1 MAHAAWVE
9 GMRNRSVLDV
19 ASALGLKIDKRRHA
33 LSPCPAC
40 GEERRHTKS
49 GDPRGAVG
57 FRTDGRGWKCFQCE
71 ATGDALEL
79 VARRI
84 GGGRLRD
91 LGETRKTEVR
101 EWCARFLG
109 LDPSE
114 RAGSQARKLAPL
126 QPRAVPPPPP
136 PLYPPADELAAVWA
150 SCVPVTDDPEVSG
163 YLNGRGILAAEVARR
178 DLARALPASA
188 KCPAWAGTGDDD
200 RWRSWAA
207 QGARLVVPLF
217 DARGELRSVLAR
229 FPRKVEVGPKSLG
242 AKGYQRGGLVMANAQ
257 ARAWLNGIDA
267 TPSRCSVLEGETCYL
282 LSAAGPAPRQTWAS
296 RGGSPAFFGVFS
308 GSWTR
313 ELADRIPDGSHVA
326 IATDDDDQGDAYAR
340 EIGGT
345 LAARVGAGRL
355 NATRERPTKAE
366 EDGTVTA
373 TTKTKGLDVCD
384 VGGLDNTTSEPLLS
398 AEDIAKGALEN
409 ARERALA
416 DATIDGEL
424 RPELLPSTMAP
435 EALERAGFAPPPEPD
450 PFADRWKP
458 LDPTWLGEKPPD
470 RTWLL
475 RRPADDKGDTSAGFL
490 PLGKVGMVVAKGGA
504 GKTMA
509 LVQLAL
515 AVATGR
521 DWLDYSTPTTGRVLL
536 ALGEED
542 ETELR
547 RRVHYAFDAM
557 WPEPTGS
564 PDNVKRLTRER
575 EAARE
580 AIRRRVVALPLAGL
594 PVAFVRT
601 DPRLREVSQTEALEY
616 LRKRLADD
624 SGEPWR
630 LIVLDPLSRF
640 AGVETETD
648 NAAATRFVQ
657 AIESLT
663 EAPGNPT
670 VLVAHHTTKTSRKGE
685 DPALDATA
693 ARGASALTDG
703 VRWVLSMLPEK
714 PDVPGIP
721 SPFVHLELVK
731 SNYSPPA
738 PRVTVVREDHGTL
751 RTMNAAERAKR
762 DEKREGIAERAKRD
776 ATKSAK
782 STGTGVP

>member
-1 MAHAAWVE
+1 
-9 GMRNRSVLDV
+9 
-19 ASALGLKIDKRRHA
+19 
-33 LSPCPAC
+33 
-40 GEERRHTKS
+40 
-49 GDPRGAVG
+49 
-57 FRTDGRGWKCFQCE
+57 
-71 ATGDALEL
+71 
-79 VARRI
+79 
-84 GGGRLRD
+84 
-91 LGETRKTEVR
+91 
-101 EWCARFLG
+101 
-109 LDPSE
+109 
-114 RAGSQARKLAPL
+114 
-126 QPRAVPPPPP
+126 
-136 PLYPPADELAAVWA
+136 
-150 SCVPVTDDPEVSG
+150 
-163 YLNGRGILAAEVARR
+163 
-178 DLARALPASA
+178 
-188 KCPAWAGTGDDD
+188 
-200 RWRSWAA
+200 
-207 QGARLVVPLF
+207 
-217 DARGELRSVLAR
+217 
-229 FPRKVEVGPKSLG
+229 
-242 AKGYQRGGLVMANAQ
+242 
-257 ARAWLNGIDA
+257 
-267 TPSRCSVLEGETCYL
+267 
-282 LSAAGPAPRQTWAS
+282 
-296 RGGSPAFFGVFS
+296 
-308 GSWTR
+308 
-313 ELADRIPDGSHVA
+313 
-326 IATDDDDQGDAYAR
+326 
-340 EIGGT
+340 
-345 LAARVGAGRL
+345 
-355 NATRERPTKAE
+355 
-366 EDGTVTA
+366 VTA
-373 TTKTKGLDVCD
+373 TKTKGLDLGD
-384 VGGLDNTTSEPLLS
+384 VGGLVSTTSEPLLS
-398 AEDIAKGALEN
+398 ADAIARGALEN
-409 ARERALA
+409 AAQRALA
-416 DATIDGEL
+416 AATIDGDL
-424 RPELLPSTMAP
+424 RPELLAGAMTRAVP
-435 EALERAGFAPPPEPD
+435 EALARAGFAAPKAPD
-450 PFADRWKP
+450 PFADRWKA

-515 AVATGR
+515 AIATGR
-521 DWLDYSTPTTGRVLL
+521 GWLGYSTPTTGRVLL

-542 ETELR
+542 EAELR
-547 RRVHYAFDAM
+547 RRIHYAFEAM
-557 WPEPTGS
+557 WSLNGKPE
-564 PDNVKRLTRER
+564 DRKRLERER
-575 EAARE
+575 EVARE
-580 AIRRRVVALPLAGL
+580 AIVRNVVALPLSGL
-594 PVAFVRT
+594 SVAFVRT
-601 DPRLREVSQTEALEY
+601 DPRTREASRTEALEH
-616 LRKRLADD
+616 LRKLADD
-624 SGEPWR
+624 GGEPWR